1 MVVAV
6 VIIVATVYIEKT
18 NSRGKYT
25 CYLLR
30 ETYRQDGKVKHRTIA
45 NLSGCSEEEI
55 EAMRLALKHKKDLSQ
70 LISVTEAVSLRQG
83 LSVGAVWLIFDIAKQ
98 LGITEALGNSRQGKR
113 ALWQVIARVIDQGSR
128 LSAVRLA
135 GSHAA
140 CDILG
145 LEPFNEDD
153 LYENLDWLDEN
164 QSKIE
169 DRLFKSSYRKKKPG
183 LYLYDVTSSY
193 LEGQYNELS
202 AFGYNRDGK
211 KGKRQIV
218 IGLLC
223 DETGKPLSIEVFVGN
238 TQDTATVASQIQKVA
253 QRFGGGDITFVG
265 DRGMIK
271 NQQVEDITEHGFHY
285 ITAITKPQIESL
297 INQGV
302 IQMTLFDQRLAEI
315 KTDAGIRYIL
325 RRNPERSIEIRQSRD
340 SKLGSLRQMVK
351 KQNEYLTEH
360 PRASEAVALRKIND
374 RCEKLKVSKWVKAVP
389 ASDRKTSLTTD
400 QEVLAE
406 IEKLDG
412 CYVLKTDLNKK
423 AASKETIHSRYKDLA
438 QVEWAFRTSK
448 TVQLEMRPV
457 NVRLA
462 SRTRGHVFVVM
473 LAYQI
478 VQELANRWNE
488 INLTVAEGIH
498 ELTTLCATEMLVND
512 EPRCNKIPQPRSSV
526 KELLKAASVR
536 LPDVLPCKGTRV
548 ATRKKLPENRVT
560 P

>member
-1 MVVAV
+1 
-6 VIIVATVYIEKT
+6 VYIEKT

-30 ETYRQDGKVKHRTIA
+30 ETFREDGKVKHRTIA

-70 LISVTEAVSLRQG
+70 LVSVTEAVSLRQG
-83 LSVGAVWLIFDIAKQ
+83 LSVGAVWLIFDLARQ
-98 LGITEALGNSRQGKR
+98 LGITEALGSSRQGKL

-145 LEPFNEDD
+145 LGPFNEDD

-169 DRLFKSSYRKKKPG
+169 DRLFKSSYPKKKPG

-253 QRFGGGDITFVG
+253 QRFGGGEITFVG

-271 NQQVEDITEHGFHY
+271 NQQVEDLTEYGFHY

-325 RRNPERSIEIRQSRD
+325 RRNPERAIEIRQSRD
-340 SKLGSLRQMVK
+340 SKLASLRQMVK
-351 KQNEYLTEH
+351 KQNEYLAEH
-360 PRASEAVALRKIND
+360 PRAGEAVALRKIND
-374 RCEKLKVSKWVKAVP
+374 RCEKLKVSKWVMAV
-389 ASDRKTSLTTD
+389 SSERKISLTTD
-400 QEVLAE
+400 QEALAE

-412 CYVLKTDLNKK
+412 CYVLKTDLKK
-423 AASKETIHSRYKDLA
+423 KTADKETIHSRYKDLA

-448 TVQLEMRPV
+448 TVQLEMRPIH
-457 NVRLA
+457 VRLA
-462 SRTRGHVFVVM
+462 RRTRGHVFVVM
-473 LAYQI
+473 LAYRV
-478 VQELANRWNE
+478 VQELAQRWNE

-498 ELTTLCATEMLVND
+498 ELTTLCTTEMLLNGK
-512 EPRCNKIPQPRSSV
+512 PRCHKIPQPRPLV
-526 KELLKAASVR
+526 KQLLKKALVR
-536 LPDVLPCKGTRV
+536 LPDILPCKGTRV
-548 ATRKKLPENRVT
+548 ATRKKLPENRAT
-560 P
+560 T